1 MYNIQLTFLTKFKK
15 QIQQI
20 QFGIQNV
27 LQSLTKFEEGD
38 KKRLPYNVLK
48 SFEKNLKEMRNLKH
62 VIMEEN
68 RKYAQEFLNREKYK
82 Q

>member
-1 MYNIQLTFLTKFKK
+1 M
-15 QIQQI
+15 
-20 QFGIQNV
+20 